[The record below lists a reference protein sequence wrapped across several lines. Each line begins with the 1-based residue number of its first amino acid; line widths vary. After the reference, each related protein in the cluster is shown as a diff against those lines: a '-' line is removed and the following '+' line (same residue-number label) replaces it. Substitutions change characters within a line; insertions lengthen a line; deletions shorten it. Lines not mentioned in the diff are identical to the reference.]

1 MLYQVSAKDNMEMME
16 KIYHNERLLAF
27 IVRRD
32 YVPQN
37 GTEFLTDNSAV
48 QQAGAMK
55 HPVGHIIKNHI
66 HKPIERTVYGTPEAV
81 FVRSGRVGVNLFDEN
96 KELAA
101 TKILEAGDI
110 IFLVSGGHGFK
121 MLEESV
127 LLEIKQG
134 PYFDQSKD
142 KDFF

>member
-1 MLYQVSAKDNMEMME
+1 METIE
-16 KIYHNERLLAF
+16 KIYHNDKLLAF

-32 YVPQN
+32 CVPQN
-37 GTEFLTDNSAV
+37 GIEFLTDNSAV
-48 QQAGAMK
+48 QQAGIMK
-55 HPVGHIIKNHI
+55 YPSGHIIKNHI

-81 FVRSGRVGVNLFDEN
+81 FVRSGKVEAGLFDEN

-101 TKILEAGDI
+101 TKVLEAGDI

-121 MLEESV
+121 LLEESV

-134 PYFDQSKD
+134 PYFDQSND
-142 KDFF
+142 KESF